1 MIIAQ
6 RIAEWLARTDLDAVP
21 ETISARARLCALDT
35 VGVAMAGLEAP
46 SVHAAARAY
55 AAEGS
60 AYGFWGQPGSAD
72 LSAACFVNATAA
84 SALDLDDGYAL
95 VVGHAAS
102 SVVPAVLTFAQ
113 RAAVS
118 GRAVLAAMTLG
129 YEVAVRAALAR
140 EDTLV
145 DALSS
150 GGWTP
155 LGVAAALGRLAGLGV
170 AQQAHAL
177 AIAAAYRPQAPLVV
191 SLAEGAMVKESI
203 GWGTLTGVH
212 AVSLAAAGFEGA
224 LTILDRDGAEAAW
237 LDDLGRRWAV
247 GESYFK
253 AYAACRWT
261 HAPVDA
267 VLSLRRRHGL
277 TAADVRRVSIETF
290 HAATLLG
297 ATAPTSIEQAQYSV
311 PWTLALA
318 LTYGDVGPHEMRA
331 ALLGDAELRT
341 LARRVT
347 LVESPEMEARF
358 PASRSARVVLETS
371 RGNFTETVHYPRGS
385 TENPLPDDWLIAR
398 ATAAIEERLGAR
410 NAKECVEDLL
420 GMDGLPD
427 VGVLA
432 RRLCAP
438 S

>member
-1 MIIAQ
+1 VTIAS
-6 RIAEWLARTDLDAVP
+6 RIAEWLAHTDLDSVP
-21 ETISARARLCALDT
+21 EPIRARARLCCMDT
-35 VGVAMAGLEAP
+35 VGVALAGLEAP
-46 SVHAAARAY
+46 SVRAAARAF
-55 AAEGS
+55 ASEG
-60 AYGFWGQPGSAD
+60 AYGFWSQRGSAD
-72 LSAACFVNATAA
+72 LAGACFVNATAA

-102 SVVPAVLTFAQ
+102 SVVPAVLTVAQ
-113 RAAVS
+113 RAAMS
-118 GRAVLAAMTLG
+118 GPAALAAMILG

-140 EDTLV
+140 EDTRV

-155 LGVAAALGRLAGLGV
+155 LGVAAAVGRLAKLDV
-170 AQQAHAL
+170 TQQAHAL

-203 GWGTLTGVH
+203 GWGTLAGVH

-224 LTILDRDGAEAAW
+224 LTILDRDGAAATW
-237 LDDLGRRWAV
+237 LDDLGRRWAI

-267 VLSLRRRHGL
+267 VLSLLRRHGL
-277 TAADVRRVSIETF
+277 AAADVRRVTIETF
-290 HAATLLG
+290 HAATLLTT
-297 ATAPTSIEQAQYSV
+297 AAPTSIEQAQYSV
-311 PWTLALA
+311 PWTVALALA
-318 LTYGDVGPHEMRA
+318 YGDVGPHEMRA
-331 ALLGDAELRT
+331 ALLGDAELRA

-347 LVESPEMEARF
+347 LVESAEMQARF
-358 PASRSARVVLETS
+358 PASRSARVTLETA
-371 RGNFTETVHYPRGS
+371 RGSFVETVHSPRGS

-398 ATAAIEERLGAR
+398 ATAAIEERRGAR
-410 NAKECVEDLL
+410 SAKESVGDLL
-420 GMDGLPD
+420 SLDGLPD
-427 VGVLA
+427 AGALA